1 MEGEVWRRKIWFN
14 PPFLWKCMYQ
24 VRAIKVFPVFRL
36 LTDCLFVDL
45 WVLPFPLKDCR
56 CSVILLLPL
65 LVNHNGISVPQMT
78 TDTLQLLLEL
88 PVLFSFMTYHRLCYC
103 EDMSSSSVLSGV
115 RVARSP
121 VFCMMLSVLQ
131 FKDYDYP
138 SGGLEFIHGFK
149 WGSCRSIPCLL
160 YNVVCPS
167 I

>member
-1 MEGEVWRRKIWFN
+1 MFGAVKSDWTHHFFGNACTKSGPLRFSQFSGCGW
-14 PPFLWKCMYQ
+14 L
-24 VRAIKVFPVFRL
+24 
-36 LTDCLFVDL
+36 CLFVDIWVFLSL
-45 WVLPFPLKDCR
+45 WKIAR

-65 LVNHNGISVPQMT
+65 LVNRYGISVPQMT

-88 PVLFSFMTYHRLCYC
+88 PVLSSFMTYHLLVIA

-138 SGGLEFIHGFK
+138 SGGHEFILGFYR
-149 WGSCRSIPCLL
+149 GSCRSISCLL